1 MLINGKEYALQAPV
15 TLEQLLLELGYR
27 TKLVAVER
35 NNSIVKRAA
44 YASTMLSDADK
55 LEIVSFVGGG

>member
-35 NNSIVKRAA
+35 NNSIVKRTS
-44 YASTMLSDADK
+44 YASTVLSDAD
-55 LEIVSFVGGG
+55 

>member
-35 NNSIVKRAA
+35 NSSIVKRAA
-44 YASTMLSDADK
+44 YASTVLSDADK

>member
-44 YASTMLSDADK
+44 YASTVLSDAD
-55 LEIVSFVGGG
+55 

>member
-1 MLINGKEYALQAPV
+1 MLINGQEYQLAKPLS
-15 TLEQLLLELGYR
+15 LEQLLQTQGYR

-35 NNSIVKRAA
+35 NGAIVKRSE
-44 YASTMLSDADK
+44 YASTTLTDADK

>member
-35 NNSIVKRAA
+35 NNSIVKCAA
-44 YASTMLSDADK
+44 YASTVLSDAD
-55 LEIVSFVGGG
+55 

>member
-35 NNSIVKRAA
+35 NGQIVKRAD
-44 YASTMLSDADK
+44 YARTLLTDEDK